1 MRVLIAYAGRTG
13 TTGKA
18 ARLLADCFGEAS
30 LRNLMETD
38 ATPERYDAVVIGSC
52 VRSGRIEPC
61 VRKWLIRHEKTL
73 SGMRKGVFLC
83 NAFMNESQTVIRE
96 NFPEEFLQEC
106 VAVDSFGGEIDF
118 SKLGFS
124 DRITLRMQMKRH
136 PELKNLVPCLMT
148 DTIVTFAEKIKQTE

>member
-30 LRNLMETD
+30 LRNLLETD

-52 VRSGRIEPC
+52 VRDGKIEPA
-61 VRKWLIRHEKTL
+61 VRKWLIRNEKTL

-96 NFPEEFLQEC
+96 NFPEEFIEDC
-106 VAVDSFGGEIDF
+106 VVIDSFGGEVDF
-118 SKLGFS
+118 SKLRFS
-124 DRITLRMQMKRH
+124 EKMALRKQLKHH
-136 PELKNLVPCLMT
+136 PEMENMVPCLLT
-148 DTIVTFAEKIKQTE
+148 DTIAAFAEKIKAE